1 MQPGTST
8 AVASRWVRTVTVL
21 VPEIGWK
28 VRSPTI
34 EWSLARACTVHVGW
48 DPVAYTLTSIRAVA
62 ECASTTSQPIR
73 FDSTFGLAWSIAAH
87 ASQASATTATTT
99 TAVTVTGRR
108 HAGGAAYRS
117 DSVCST
123 SLIVARWVLTP
134 RLATMSQHP
143 DGAARPGDGLRLMH
157 VHAHPDDESSKGAAS
172 TAMYVT
178 QGVDVHV
185 ATCTG
190 GERGSI
196 LNPKMDRP
204 DIAANM
210 AEVRRQEMERAR
222 DILGVR
228 QDWLGFVDSGWPEGD
243 PPPPLPEGCFALVPL
258 EVSTERLVALI
269 RSFKPHVLTTYDEKG
284 GYPHP
289 DHIRCHEISVAAFAA
304 AGDPERFP
312 DAGEAWQPLKLYY
325 HHGWS
330 WAKLKAINDAML
342 AHGLESPYAERLE
355 KWERDE
361 SWENRLTTRV
371 PCSDFF
377 GVRDQAL
384 LAHATQID
392 PDGPWFAIPHAIQA
406 QVWPTEDF
414 ELVSSH
420 VETSL
425 PEDDLFAGIRPV

>member
-1 MQPGTST
+1 MS
-8 AVASRWVRTVTVL
+8 S
-21 VPEIGWK
+21 
-28 VRSPTI
+28 
-34 EWSLARACTVHVGW
+34 H
-48 DPVAYTLTSIRAVA
+48 PV
-62 ECASTTSQPIR
+62 
-73 FDSTFGLAWSIAAH
+73 D
-87 ASQASATTATTT
+87 
-99 TAVTVTGRR
+99 
-108 HAGGAAYRS
+108 
-117 DSVCST
+117 
-123 SLIVARWVLTP
+123 
-134 RLATMSQHP
+134 
-143 DGAARPGDGLRLMH
+143 ARPGDGLRLMH
-157 VHAHPDDESSKGAAS
+157 VHAHPDDESSKGAAA
-172 TAMYVT
+172 TAMYVA

-222 DILGVR
+222 DILGIR

-258 EVSTERLVALI
+258 EEATERLVRLV
-269 RSFKPHVLTTYDEKG
+269 RDFKPHVLTTYDEKG

-289 DHIRCHEISVAAFAA
+289 DHIRCHEVSVAAYEA
-304 AGDPERFP
+304 AGDADRFP
-312 DAGEAWQPLKLYY
+312 DAGEPWQPLKLYY

-330 WAKLKAINDAML
+330 YAKLTAINDAML

-361 SWENRLTTRV
+361 EWEKRLTTRV
-371 PCSDFF
+371 PCSAYF

-414 ELVSSH
+414 ELVASH